1 MIKRVGGVLEA
12 DSRVVFLWLWFS
24 YFNLLSGLDFSISSL
39 ITTPPSCQQCDVW
52 FPVSCEFSLSDC
64 FAWNHHNEFFSA
76 SLVHFLFFSLFL
88 FSFHFP
94 SVVDFLLNCDSA
106 AAKLRPVVAEGGAS
120 SHSRLQRCMRRARS
134 LQQRM
139 QLLQQQQQD
148 SEAGREKPPQQQEE
162 QQLQEQHRYRCS
174 LISQSER
181 TSRWRPVTFCVLNLV
196 IPDVWTEPVEVGGV
210 NPQLSSKL
218 LTSYLLMGWCKN
230 LTRASTR
237 AKINWE

>member
-1 MIKRVGGVLEA
+1 M
-12 DSRVVFLWLWFS
+12 
-24 YFNLLSGLDFSISSL
+24 
-39 ITTPPSCQQCDVW
+39 
-52 FPVSCEFSLSDC
+52 
-64 FAWNHHNEFFSA
+64 
-76 SLVHFLFFSLFL
+76 
-88 FSFHFP
+88 
-94 SVVDFLLNCDSA
+94 DFLLNCDPA

-196 IPDVWTEPVEVGGV
+196 IPDV
-210 NPQLSSKL
+210 
-218 LTSYLLMGWCKN
+218 
-230 LTRASTR
+230 
-237 AKINWE
+237 